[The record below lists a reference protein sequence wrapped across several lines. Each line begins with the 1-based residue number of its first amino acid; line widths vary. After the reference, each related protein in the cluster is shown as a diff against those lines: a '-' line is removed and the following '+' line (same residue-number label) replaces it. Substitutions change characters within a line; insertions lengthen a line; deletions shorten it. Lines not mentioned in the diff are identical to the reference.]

1 MTNIIFREVSPE
13 CQEIDYLYDD
23 DFIRGKGG
31 DGYEDAILY
40 VIAGSDYAVTNK
52 QEWERL
58 CKLVDDIATDFY
70 DLMNGNGY
78 YFRTFKEICKYYDIK
93 YSPVMVHKLKA
104 FAESYDDRSFDD
116 IAAFLTI
123 TTGKEWD
130 TYTVTGYSQ
139 GDYATGIYC
148 TEFYTSE
155 SLELYV
161 GAAAGTVSEFCR
173 IEDDDTCYGFFVPDE
188 IKWNADELR
197 TYLSNCYGD
206 KEEDITIELF
216 KGYSSVANY
225 ETV

>member
-1 MTNIIFREVSPE
+1 MANKVIFRESE
-13 CQEIDYLYDD
+13 YSEFDCLYDD

-31 DGYEDAILY
+31 SGYEDAILY
-40 VIAGSDYAVTNK
+40 VIAGSDYPVTNK
-52 QEWERL
+52 NEYQAL
-58 CKLVDDIATDFY
+58 CSRVDNIANDFY
-70 DLMNGNGY
+70 DLLHNNGY
-78 YFRTFKEICKYYDIK
+78 YFRTFKEICQYYGIK

-130 TYTVTGYSQ
+130 TYQVCGYCQ

-148 TEFYTSE
+148 KNHWDAE

-173 IEDDDTCYGFFVPDE
+173 IEDGFECWGYYVTDD
-188 IKWNADELR
+188 IKWNEDKLR
-197 TYLSNCYGD
+197 EYLSSMEGD
-206 KEEDITIELF
+206 KPEDIQIELF
-216 KGYSSVANY
+216 NGYSQVASY
-225 ETV
+225 KTI

>member
-13 CQEIDYLYDD
+13 CQETDYLYDND
-23 DFIRGKGG
+23 IITGKCG

-52 QEWERL
+52 QEWENL
-58 CKLVDDIATDFY
+58 CNLVDNVATDFY
-70 DLMNGNGY
+70 DLLHNNGY
-78 YFRTFKEICKYYDIK
+78 YFRTFKEICHYYGIK

-161 GAAAGTVSEFCR
+161 GAAAGTVTEFCR
-173 IEDDDTCYGFFVPDE
+173 IEENDACYGFFVPDE
-188 IKWNADELR
+188 IKWNTDKLR
-197 TYLSNCYGD
+197 TYLANCWGD
-206 KEEDITIELF
+206 KEEEITIELF